1 MGGDLMKQRALD
13 PVDDPVGDIRQE
25 VESVVA
31 EPAQWLNTE
40 NDQLGGRKPEDLI
53 GTVDEHHLRNLIR
66 AIKHGMP
73 S

>member
-1 MGGDLMKQRALD
+1 MKQRALD
-13 PVDDPVGDIRQE
+13 PKDDQVEDIRQE

-31 EPAQWLNTE
+31 DPAQWLNTE
-40 NDQLGGRKPEDLI
+40 NDQLGGRKPGDLI
-53 GTVDEHHLRNLIR
+53 GTVDERHLRNLIR

>member
-1 MGGDLMKQRALD
+1 MKQPALD
-13 PVDDPVGDIRQE
+13 PKDHPVDDIRQE
-25 VESVVA
+25 VASVVA
-31 EPAQWLNTE
+31 DPAQWLNTE

>member
-1 MGGDLMKQRALD
+1 MQQRALE
-13 PVDDPVGDIRQE
+13 PKDDSTEDIRQE

-31 EPAQWLNTE
+31 DPARWLNTA
-40 NDQLGGRKPEDLI
+40 NDQLGGRKPGDLI
-53 GTVDEHHLRNLIR
+53 GTADEQHLRNLIR

>member
-1 MGGDLMKQRALD
+1 MEQRALD
-13 PVDDPVGDIRQE
+13 PKDRPLDDIRQE
-25 VESVVA
+25 VESIVA
-31 EPAQWLNTE
+31 DPAQWLNTE

-53 GTVDEHHLRNLIR
+53 GTVDEQHLRNLIR

>member
-1 MGGDLMKQRALD
+1 MQQRALD
-13 PVDDPVGDIRQE
+13 PKNDQVEDIRQE

-31 EPAQWLNTE
+31 DPAQWLNTA
-40 NDQLGGRKPEDLI
+40 NDQLGGRKPGDLI
-53 GTVDEHHLRNLIR
+53 GTVDEPDLRNLVR

>member
-1 MGGDLMKQRALD
+1 MQQRGLD
-13 PVDDPVGDIRQE
+13 PKDRPLDDIRQE
-25 VESVVA
+25 VESIVA
-31 EPAQWLNTE
+31 DPAQWMNTE